1 MTLSSAKTLSSWR
14 SRRMFCAASSVSY
27 RSSRVA
33 RETLRPPMPPA
44 ALTRSRH
51 ALAPMTMSRPNSPN
65 GPVMATLW
73 PRMISWS
80 FTPGSLARAAG
91 TSAAN
96 GRPAICRRAL
106 RRALRT
112 RVWWVGVCCVMATPR
127 SAARKHR
134 RAPFSERAHTFGE
147 ALTVHQLHLARA
159 LQVQLLGKG
168 ITLGGRED
176 RARLCNGMGRH
187 RGQLA
192 RQAPGLGVE
201 LRVFDA
207 GPDQAPFL
215 RSLRRQL
222 LPGQRESE
230 GSDMPDRP
238 GQCPSRA
245 HVGHGAERRKERQVE
260 IRRLG
265 GDH

>member
-80 FTPGSLARAAG
+80 FTPGSLAR
-91 TSAAN
+91 
-96 GRPAICRRAL
+96 
-106 RRALRT
+106 
-112 RVWWVGVCCVMATPR
+112 

-134 RAPFSERAHTFGE
+134 RAPLSERAHTFGE

-159 LQVQLLGKG
+159 LQVQLLGQG

>member
-106 RRALRT
+106 RRAPL
-112 RVWWVGVCCVMATPR
+112 
-127 SAARKHR
+127 
-134 RAPFSERAHTFGE
+134 SERAHPFGE

-159 LQVQLLGKG
+159 LQVQLLGQG